1 MSISMKDNGGTWRK
15 ANNTLADGIA
25 VKDGA
30 VIRNI
35 NSVWVKDSVS
45 WKQVYQTSPYINS
58 TTEKK
63 RDMMFLGDSITW
75 GYSLSMTSGYPY
87 FVQAAINAKSGYV
100 SSGWTARALLTD
112 DYVSDPFNGGASSPL
127 KIVSHYNIN
136 EGNFGPWSHS
146 PYYTTSTPSYPSGT
160 WRYPGIQLSA
170 VGSYIGFNVDS
181 LHPPNY
187 IVVIAY
193 GSGEIVG
200 YQEGYETPLATATLT
215 SDPTVFVFPT
225 NSWVGGS
232 NTDFSIYLTSGSYA
246 NILTLHPTNSYN
258 GYASGHI
265 NVIAAGR
272 NSTALADYV
281 NATNDIKKCIINT
294 ATIGGSAPIYV
305 IAAGTVSMYDAG
317 RATSSISTYI
327 SQLSSIYTGLSTGNN
342 AGTVVLTIP
351 PKPDPVFTFQA
362 SGGSVV
368 DYNNAI
374 VNLASSLG
382 CQYVDLHNGP
392 FVDNAGNIYSSMT
405 LDNGCYVDGL
415 HPSALGSQLLANR
428 YITALGL

>member
-1 MSISMKDNGGTWRK
+1 MSISMKDNGGIWRT
-15 ANNTLADGIA
+15 ANNSLADGVA

-45 WKQVYQTSPYINS
+45 WKQVYQKSPYINS

-63 RDMMFLGDSITW
+63 RDMMFIGDSITW
-75 GYSLSMTSGYPY
+75 GHSLTMVKGYPY

-100 SSGWTARALLTD
+100 SSGWTARALSTD

-127 KIVSHYNIN
+127 KIVAYSNITQ
-136 EGNFGPWSHS
+136 GNFGPLAHS

-160 WRYPGIQLSA
+160 WRYPGIQFNNP
-170 VGSYIGFNVDS
+170 GNSYIGFNVDPS
-181 LHPPNY
+181 HVPSY
-187 IVVIAY
+187 IVVVAS
-193 GSGEIVG
+193 GSGTIVVF
-200 YQEGYETPLATATLT
+200 QEGYETILGTGNLT
-215 SDPTVFVFPT
+215 SDPLTYTFVT
-225 NSWVGGS
+225 NPWIGGAS
-232 NTDFSIYLTSGSYA
+232 PDFSLYLSTGYA
-246 NILTLHPTNSYN
+246 NIYALHPTNLYN
-258 GYASGHI
+258 GYSSGHI
-265 NVIAAGR
+265 NVIVTGR

-281 NATNDIKKCIINT
+281 NATDDIKKCIINT

-327 SQLSSIYTGLSTGNN
+327 SQLTDIYTGLSTGTN

-351 PKPDPVFTFQA
+351 PKPDPSFTFQA

-382 CQYVDLHNGP
+382 CQYVDLYNGP

-405 LDNGCYVDGL
+405 LGNGCYVDGL